1 MQSRK
6 AVRFLAWVGWA
17 ALVAGCASNEPKV
30 TLRFHE
36 QVSGPLPGQHVRQI
50 DVPATGQ
57 QLAISPFP
65 VLSEKDVLEARLYPT
80 AGGNA
85 VQLRFDL
92 HGANLLNELTT
103 RARGQ
108 YLVVL
113 LDARPVAAVLLDQII
128 RNGQFLLEG
137 DFTDA
142 EAQALVDELNRLAG
156 RPRDTGDVRH
166 AP

>member
-6 AVRFLAWVGWA
+6 AMRWIVAIGGALS
-17 ALVAGCASNEPKV
+17 LVACATKRDTV
-30 TLRFHE
+30 TLRFFE
-36 QVSGPLPGQHVRQI
+36 EASTALPDQHVRQI
-50 DVPATGQ
+50 EVPATGQ
-57 QLAISPFP
+57 HLTINPFP
-65 VLSEKDVLEARLYPT
+65 TLTEKDVLEARLYPT

-103 RARGQ
+103 RSRGQ
-108 YLVVL
+108 SVVIL
-113 LDARPVAAVLLDQII
+113 LNERPVAAVLLDQII
-128 RNGQFLLEG
+128 SNGQFLLEG
-137 DFTDA
+137 DFTDVEA
-142 EAQALVDELNRLAG
+142 EKLVADLNKLAG